1 MLHKVRDIAQGKWV
15 GILVSLGFDGKIL
28 DGKHRPCPS
37 CGGKD
42 RWRFDDIDGKG
53 TSFCSVCGA
62 TDGVGLVMKVRDCD
76 FKSAALL
83 VEQAAGFVKSG
94 GYRPAQSDAA
104 KVSALRAL
112 WMKSKPAVD
121 GDPVCKY
128 LSGRGLVIPGG
139 LRHVVI
145 PYRDGPEFVGNFDAM
160 LALVQGPDGKGV
172 TIHRTYLK
180 DGKKAPVPSP
190 KKLMPGLPLKGAAIR
205 LFEKA
210 DCLGIAEGI
219 ETAIAAHQLFDV
231 PVWSCVSASGI
242 ESFEPP
248 EGVKSIIVFA
258 DNDESFT
265 GQAAAFALA
274 KRLKLRGMPVEI
286 QMPDKGD
293 WADVVKESEPKRGG
307 FKD

>member
-1 MLHKVRDIAQGKWV
+1 MLLNVREAANGKWR
-15 GILVSLGFDGKIL
+15 GILASLGLTDAQL
-28 DGKHRPCPS
+28 SGKHCPCPV
-37 CGGKD
+37 CGGVD
-42 RWRFDDIDGKG
+42 RFRFDDKEGRG
-53 TSFCSVCGA
+53 TFFCSHCGA
-62 TDGVGLVMKVRDCD
+62 GSGVDLVMKIKGCG
-76 FKSAALL
+76 FKEAAS
-83 VEQAAGFVKSG
+83 EIERAAGFVKAG
-94 GYRPAQSDAA
+94 GYKPAQSDAA

-128 LSGRGLVIPGG
+128 LSGRRLVIPGG
-139 LRHVVI
+139 LRHAVI
-145 PYRDGPEFVGNFDAM
+145 PYRDGSEFIGNFDAM

-205 LFEKA
+205 LFDKD

-274 KRLKLRGMPVEI
+274 KRLKVRGMLVEI

-293 WADVVKESEPKRGG
+293 WADVVKDAELKRGG